1 MLNHTCGVFSKL
13 WALAALSMYG
23 SDDDL
28 GSELKQAQFKT
39 ECQKINH
46 LKKLMAKDIF
56 ATSYIYLSGPE
67 KVYLYLTTT
76 K

>member
-1 MLNHTCGVFSKL
+1 MH
-13 WALAALSMYG
+13 G

-28 GSELKQAQFKT
+28 GSELKQVQFKT

-46 LKKLMAKDIF
+46 LEKKLMAKDIF

-67 KVYLYLTTT
+67 KVYFYLTTP

>member
-1 MLNHTCGVFSKL
+1 MSKNQ
-13 WALAALSMYG
+13 S
-23 SDDDL
+23 
-28 GSELKQAQFKT
+28 LK
-39 ECQKINH
+39 
-46 LKKLMAKDIF
+46 KKLMAKDIF